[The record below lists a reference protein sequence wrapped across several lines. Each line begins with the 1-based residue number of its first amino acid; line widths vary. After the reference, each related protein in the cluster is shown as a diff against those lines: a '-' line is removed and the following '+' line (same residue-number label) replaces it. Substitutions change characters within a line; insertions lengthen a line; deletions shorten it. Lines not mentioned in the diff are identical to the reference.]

1 MISDPGYYDNL
12 QLLNINLKFQ
22 KFNNFLQSAFC
33 LDSEAKGKSKHE
45 SVHGV
50 LGNIKLIETFD
61 FHTSENL
68 IFPPQDQALSLIIGE
83 VK

>member
-33 LDSEAKGKSKHE
+33 LDSETKAKSKHE
-45 SVHGV
+45 SVHGI
-50 LGNIKLIETFD
+50 LGKIKFTETFD
-61 FHTSENL
+61 FHSSENL
-68 IFPPQDQALSLIIGE
+68 ILFPPRTGSESDH
-83 VK
+83 